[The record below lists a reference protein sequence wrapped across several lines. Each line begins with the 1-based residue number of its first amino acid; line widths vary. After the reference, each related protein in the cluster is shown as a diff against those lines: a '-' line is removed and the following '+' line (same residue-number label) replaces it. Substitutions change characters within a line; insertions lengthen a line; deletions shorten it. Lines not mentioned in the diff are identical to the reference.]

1 MPVFIPKDIP
11 PTRMNKSIN
20 GSSVG
25 QLEDLKH
32 RPMDFLTRHGR
43 PEEHI

>member
-1 MPVFIPKDIP
+1 MPVFHARIYN
-11 PTRMNKSIN
+11 TRINKSIN

-32 RPMDFLTRHGR
+32 RPMGSLTKHGR